1 MHLLALSLNYKKVP
15 IELREKL
22 AFAESELAVAM
33 ATLKESQAV
42 LENVILSTCNRTEIY
57 AVVDQ
62 SRRGED
68 YLKRFLAQ
76 WFHLPISEFSN
87 FLEIYQEIE
96 VAPYL
101 FRVVCG
107 LESLIVGEEQIL
119 AQVKSSFLFAQENHA
134 TGSVLNALFKAAI
147 TLSKR
152 AHTETSLSKNS
163 VSIGSA
169 AVQLTKHIWPELK
182 EKSAL
187 VIGAGQMSEL
197 SAKYI
202 AAQKIAALTIS
213 NRTYDKAKRLA
224 DQYQGKAIPLTALE
238 NELIEV
244 DFAFSSTSSKTFILT
259 ESLIRIVQAKRDH
272 RPLVLFDLAVPRDIE
287 PAVASID
294 GVTLYDIDDLEQ
306 LVHFNK
312 LERQKAE
319 KEVELMIL
327 KAVSEFENWLSTQEA
342 APIIAQLQEKS
353 MLIQEKVMETIDHK
367 LTELSVHD
375 RKVINKLTKSIVN
388 QILREPILTVKSLA
402 TDENSPEKLKLFKEI
417 FKLSEDKKH

>member
-62 SRRGED
+62 TRRGED

-76 WFHLPISEFSN
+76 WFHLSISEFSN
-87 FLEIYQEIE
+87 FLEIYQGVE

-119 AQVKSSFLFAQENHA
+119 AQVKSSFLFAQENQA
-134 TGSVLNALFKAAI
+134 TGSVLNTLFKAAI

-169 AVQLTKHIWPELK
+169 AVQLTKHIWSELK

-238 NELIEV
+238 NELTEV

-259 ESLIRIVQAKRDH
+259 ESLIRIVQAKRNH

-353 MLIQEKVMETIDHK
+353 MLIQEKVMESIDHK

-417 FKLSEDKKH
+417 FKLS